1 MTQQPDEPEFN
12 PNAYNTLFA
21 RFEEKL
27 DNIATNI
34 SDLKVNHAKNE
45 ADIKQELME
54 MKKRITILESFK
66 ARALGAIAVVSAM
79 AAYFWHKA
87 SGK

>member
-1 MTQQPDEPEFN
+1 MPEQLEEPEFN

-34 SDLKVNHAKNE
+34 SELKVNHAKNE
-45 ADIKQELME
+45 EEIKRELSE
-54 MKKRITILESFK
+54 LKKRISILEAFK
-66 ARALGAIAVVSAM
+66 ARALGAIAVISAIG
-79 AAYFWHKA
+79 AYLWHKA
-87 SGK
+87 FDK